1 MDSFLF
7 RFLMRDFLTFRRLGL
22 WFFVCVVVALMAF
35 GYLAVST
42 NKSPNEAYP
51 MLSSI
56 LVFRLLPLAAA
67 VFSTLVIAAEVE
79 QKTIVYLLTRPMPRA
94 RMLISR
100 LLAVILMVMIVG
112 VMSALMV
119 SGVTYKGEFLSNP
132 YLWRD
137 IPAILMGSIAYCSL
151 FVFLSLLINRSM
163 IVSLLYAFAW
173 ETSIPNMPGSMYVL
187 SLNSY
192 LTALAERPSVPSG
205 NMMSFLAGNLGT
217 NTLTK
222 EQSFIIL
229 TIVISVLV
237 GVSMVWFTKFEY
249 TPREDAE

>member
-7 RFLMRDFLTFRRLGL
+7 RFLMRDFLSFRRLGL
-22 WFFVCVVVALMAF
+22 WFVICVTLALMSF
-35 GYLAVST
+35 GFLTVSSSKT
-42 NKSPNEAYP
+42 PSETYP
-51 MLSSI
+51 LLSSI

-100 LLAVILMVMIVG
+100 LLAVILMVIIVA
-112 VMSALMV
+112 VTAAVMV
-119 SGVTYKGEFLSNP
+119 SGVTYRGEFLSNP

-137 IPAILMGSIAYCSL
+137 IPAILIGSVAYCSF

-173 ETSIPNMPGSMYVL
+173 ETSIPNMPGSMYLL

-192 LTALAERPSVPSG
+192 LTAIAERPSVPSG

-229 TIVISVLV
+229 AIVIAVLIS
-237 GVSMVWFTKFEY
+237 VSMVWFTKFEY